1 MQRDNHELSTLK
13 QKLTDL
19 GQVAFNPFDLSI
31 RKNIG
36 YLVPID
42 FYFEDI
48 IEITTFEK
56 VFEEVERNIA
66 DIRVQHEADY
76 DFEKAL
82 HIEMV
87 AIDSF
92 YSVTCDLWF
101 EEFTDAVK
109 VAEDLDIPSEDIY
122 DIQEGCYIYDDE
134 DED

>member
-13 QKLTDL
+13 QKLINL

-36 YLVPID
+36 YLVPIE
-42 FYFEDI
+42 FYFEDLI
-48 IEITTFEK
+48 DITTFEK

-76 DFEKAL
+76 DFEKAFY
-82 HIEMV
+82 IEV
-87 AIDSF
+87 AAYESF
-92 YSVTCDLWF
+92 YEVTCDLWF
-101 EEFTDAVK
+101 EEFTDAIK
-109 VAEDLDIPSEDIY
+109 VAEDLDIPSENIY
-122 DIQEGCYIYDDE
+122 DISEGCYIYDNE